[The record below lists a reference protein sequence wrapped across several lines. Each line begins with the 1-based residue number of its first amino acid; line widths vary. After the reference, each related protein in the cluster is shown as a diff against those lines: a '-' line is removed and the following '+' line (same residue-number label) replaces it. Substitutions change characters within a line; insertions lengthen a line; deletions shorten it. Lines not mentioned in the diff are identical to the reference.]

1 MQISIWIVT
10 ALIIAV
16 MFGAG
21 QRILDKLRLSDR
33 IALLIMVA
41 ILIGIIL
48 PPIKIGANFSFSIGG
63 FLIPFGLCVY
73 MLVKAGWSMDL
84 VRAFTGTILTAS
96 AILLLE
102 IFLPSETPEQII
114 IDNTYLYGVVAGLV
128 AYLLG
133 RSRRNAFVCS
143 VLGITLASVAV
154 FIYNMVQG
162 VSVPLNL
169 GVGGAFDS
177 IILSILIS
185 VGLAELIGK
194 TAEAVN
200 REDAKLYNFE
210 AGCFVDNDETCLTSS
225 EKVITDIP
233 QKYEIEEVE
242 DYEKDEK

>member
-10 ALIIAV
+10 ALIILI

-33 IALLIMVA
+33 IALLIMLA
-41 ILIGIIL
+41 ILIGIII
-48 PPIKIGANFSFSIGG
+48 PPIKIGSVFSFSIGG
-63 FLIPFGLCVY
+63 FLIPFGLSIY
-73 MLVKAGWSMDL
+73 LLIRAGWSMDL
-84 VRAFTGTILTAS
+84 VRAFTGSILTAC

-102 IFLPSETPEQII
+102 ILLPSETPEQIL
-114 IDNTYLYGVVAGLV
+114 IDNTYLYGVVAGLI

-143 VLGITLASVAV
+143 VFGITLSSVAV
-154 FIYNMVQG
+154 FIYNITQG
-162 VSVPLNL
+162 VSTPIAL
-169 GVGGAFDS
+169 GVGGAFDT

-185 VGLAELIGK
+185 VGLCELIGE
-194 TAEAVN
+194 T
-200 REDAKLYNFE
+200 REVISKREEKAYNFE
-210 AGCFVDNDETCLTSS
+210 AGKFVDDDTYINSC

-242 DYEKDEK
+242 DD